1 MDLESETLS
10 RMSPFHNHQYSCR
23 VEAAA
28 AMMEALV
35 QIRRNSVPGPSRVN
49 VIGWGRVI
57 QDLRLLMPPSLQDI
71 LLHMAHPEVGEGC
84 RFAMLYDMASDHIT
98 DPPIH
103 IHTVPAAGP
112 YAMAPFLKRCLG
124 GNNR

>member
-1 MDLESETLS
+1 
-10 RMSPFHNHQYSCR
+10 MSPFHNHQYSCR

-35 QIRRNSVPGPSRVN
+35 QIRRNAVPGPSRVN

-103 IHTVPAAGP
+103 IHTVPAGP
-112 YAMAPFLKRCLG
+112 YAMAPFLKRFLG